1 MTNHS
6 KAAATMLWFKELTIS
21 STSMFKK
28 RLNLLGLSGI
38 SKKSLIFIGSL
49 WVMAVILVTVYS
61 NALQRDQQQTFFTAE
76 VATVGRL
83 ADQCASLLLEDDSLG
98 LNRVISDFAKGRF
111 IRFAAILNH
120 ENHIVAHSNPDQLNR
135 PFVET
140 QGQTI
145 LQEVDRVSIRK
156 VVDNERII
164 FNFQRDIDFSGVR
177 IGKVVVGEFADAL
190 LLLQRRSRRNA
201 GLAYAIITV
210 AVFGLLFLFGR
221 VRAESPSSPIDKI
234 QETPDGT
241 RIGPYQLRRLIA
253 RGGMAELY
261 QADYLRSDGF
271 RRSVAI
277 KKVLPHLVEYDDFI
291 QMFIREAR
299 LAALLQHPNI
309 VQIFDFGK
317 IQNSYFIAMEYI
329 DGLTLGEIMSR
340 LQTGLPIDMAVYI
353 ALKITQGLDYSHRRK
368 DDDTGNP
375 LGIIHRDI
383 SPQNILI
390 SYQGEVKLSD
400 FGISKATTEPSLTQ
414 AGVIKGKLSYL
425 SPEQALGKPADMQ
438 SDLYSLGLVMY
449 EILSGRQLCQ
459 FDSEIDAIRSIP
471 EMEIEQLITVRP
483 EVPEQLNRI
492 VMRCLEKQPER
503 RYPDAAD
510 LQRALIDLKNQTYM
524 AYDGSS
530 LSHFLKTNFQD
541 ES

>member
-1 MTNHS
+1 MV
-6 KAAATMLWFKELTIS
+6 WFKELTIS
-21 STSMFKK
+21 STSIFKK
-28 RLNLLGLSGI
+28 QLNLLGFSGV
-38 SKKSLIFIGSL
+38 SKKSLILISML
-49 WVMAVILVTVYS
+49 WVVAVIIVTVYT
-61 NALQRDQQQTFFTAE
+61 NATQHDQQQAFVTSE
-76 VATVGRL
+76 VAAVNRL

-98 LNRVISDFAKGRF
+98 LNRAASDFAKGRF

-120 ENHIVAHSNPDQLNR
+120 ENHIVAHSDPDQLNR
-135 PFVET
+135 PYVKT
-140 QGQTI
+140 AGQI
-145 LQEVDRVSIRK
+145 VWPEVDRVSIRE
-156 VVDNERII
+156 VVDNERNIL
-164 FNFQRDIDFSGVR
+164 NFQRDIDFSGIR

-190 LLLQRRSRRNA
+190 LLLQRHSRRNA
-201 GLAYAIITV
+201 VLAYSFVTV
-210 AVFGLLFLFGR
+210 ASLGLLFLSGR
-221 VRAESPSSPIDKI
+221 FRAKSLASSVEIMP
-234 QETPDGT
+234 ETPDGS
-241 RIGPYQLRRLIA
+241 RIGPYQLRKLIA

-261 QADYLRSDGF
+261 QADYLRTDGF

-329 DGLTLGEIMSR
+329 DGLTLEEIMSR

-353 ALKITQGLDYSHRRK
+353 ALKIAQGLDYSHQRK

-425 SPEQALGKPADMQ
+425 SPEQALGKPADKQ

-449 EILSGRQLCQ
+449 ENISGRRLYR

-471 EMEIEQLITVRP
+471 EMEIEQLVTLRP

-503 RYPDAAD
+503 RYPDAAA
-510 LQRALIDLKNQTYM
+510 LQRALIDFKNQTYM

-530 LSHFLKTNFQD
+530 LSHFLKTNFQN